1 MAKSAAHVSSRA
13 AAISAQEAVD
23 AHSSDDTSDLLGI
36 APLCEQLGI
45 TARALR
51 LYEDKGLLQPKRING
66 ARVYN
71 KRDRA
76 RLTLILRAKALG
88 SSLVDIKQY
97 LDMYGAHGEG
107 RAKQLDFVLKRTDA
121 AIAELEDKRT
131 QIEAT
136 LAEIRLINASV
147 RQRLLRS

>member
-1 MAKSAAHVSSRA
+1 VAKASASPSLRA
-13 AAISAQEAVD
+13 NALTAQEAVD

-36 APLCEQLGI
+36 APLCEAMGI

-71 KRDRA
+71 RRDRA

-121 AIAELEDKRT
+121 AIAELEEKRA
-131 QIEAT
+131 QIDAT

-147 RQRLLRS
+147 RQRLQRI

>member
-1 MAKSAAHVSSRA
+1 MAKTSANTSARA
-13 AAISAQEAVD
+13 ASMSAQEAVD

-71 KRDRA
+71 RRDRA

-88 SSLVDIKQY
+88 SSLVDSKQY

-121 AIAELEDKRT
+121 AIAELEDKRA

>member
-1 MAKSAAHVSSRA
+1 MPRSRHA
-13 AAISAQEAVD
+13 SMSAQVAVD

-36 APLCEQLGI
+36 APLCEQMGI
-45 TARALR
+45 TARSLP
-51 LYEDKGLLQPKRING
+51 LYEDKGLLHPKRING

-71 KRDRA
+71 RRDRA

-107 RAKQLDFVLKRTDA
+107 RAKQLEFVLKRTDA
-121 AIAELEDKRT
+121 AIAELEDKRA

-136 LAEIRLINASV
+136 LAEIRLINGSV
-147 RQRLLRS
+147 RHRLQRI